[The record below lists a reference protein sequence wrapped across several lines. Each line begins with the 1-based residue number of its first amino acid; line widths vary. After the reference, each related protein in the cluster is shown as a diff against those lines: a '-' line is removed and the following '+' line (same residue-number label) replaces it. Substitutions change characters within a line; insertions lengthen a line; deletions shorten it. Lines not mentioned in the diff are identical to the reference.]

1 MKYLKMILEVV
12 INLFISSFLTHM
24 IYLLMLYVF
33 GFVVP
38 TSWLILIVF
47 IFAAFIDVGVN

>member
-12 INLFISSFLTHM
+12 IDLFISSFLTYM
-24 IYLLMLYVF
+24 IYLFMIYVF

-47 IFAAFIDVGVN
+47 IFAAFIDVEVD

>member
-12 INLFISSFLTHM
+12 INLFISIFLTYM

-33 GFVVP
+33 GFVGP

-47 IFAAFIDVGVN
+47 IFAAFIDVEVD

>member
-47 IFAAFIDVGVN
+47 IFAAFIDVGVD

>member
-1 MKYLKMILEVV
+1 
-12 INLFISSFLTHM
+12 M

-47 IFAAFIDVGVN
+47 IFAAFIDVEVD

>member
-1 MKYLKMILEVV
+1 MKYLKMILEVM
-12 INLFISSFLTHM
+12 INLFISSFLTYM

-47 IFAAFIDVGVN
+47 IFAAFIDVGVD

>member
-12 INLFISSFLTHM
+12 INLFISSFLTYM

-38 TSWLILIVF
+38 TSWLILIIF
-47 IFAAFIDVGVN
+47 IFAAFIDVEVE

>member
-12 INLFISSFLTHM
+12 INLFISSLLTYM

-38 TSWLILIVF
+38 TSWLILIIF
-47 IFAAFIDVGVN
+47 IFAAFIDVEVE

>member
-12 INLFISSFLTHM
+12 INLFISIFLTYM

-47 IFAAFIDVGVN
+47 IFAAFIDVEVD

>member
-12 INLFISSFLTHM
+12 INLFISVFLTYM
-24 IYLLMLYVF
+24 MYLLMLYVF
-33 GFVVP
+33 GIVVP

-47 IFAAFIDVGVN
+47 IFAAFIDVEVE

>member
-12 INLFISSFLTHM
+12 INLFISCFLTYM

-33 GFVVP
+33 GFVTP
-38 TSWLILIVF
+38 TPWLILIVF
-47 IFAAFIDVGVN
+47 IFAAFIDVEVD

>member
-1 MKYLKMILEVV
+1 MKYLKTMLEVV
-12 INLFISSFLTHM
+12 INLFISSFLTYM

-47 IFAAFIDVGVN
+47 IFAAFIDVEVE

>member
-12 INLFISSFLTHM
+12 INLFISSFLTYM

-33 GFVVP
+33 GFVTP
-38 TSWLILIVF
+38 TPWLILIVF
-47 IFAAFIDVGVN
+47 IFAAFIDVEVE

>member
-1 MKYLKMILEVV
+1 MKYLKMILEMV
-12 INLFISSFLTHM
+12 INLFISSFLTYM

-47 IFAAFIDVGVN
+47 IFAAFIDVEVD

>member
-12 INLFISSFLTHM
+12 INLFISSFLTYM

-47 IFAAFIDVGVN
+47 IFAAFIDVEVD

>member
-1 MKYLKMILEVV
+1 MKYLKMILEMV
-12 INLFISSFLTHM
+12 INIFISSFLTYM

-47 IFAAFIDVGVN
+47 IFVAFIDVEVD